1 MASARALPNRAE
13 PNSSVEKP
21 LNFRSLELFGGRG
34 AKNNWLR
41 VAPPPHLPPTG
52 VTGGCSASL
61 MWRTKAE
68 AAATDASP
76 RRSRRQLSARARG
89 EEATAAGASL
99 RCRVEA
105 EAVAAGV
112 SLKHR
117 SSVQARGGGS
127 SSRRK
132 LRRRVLRYEQ
142 AGGAEWG

>member
-1 MASARALPNRAE
+1 MASARALRRSHTAP
-13 PNSSVEKP
+13 VEMP

-61 MWRTKAE
+61 MWRIKAE

-127 SSRRK
+127 GSRREP
-132 LRRRVLRYEQ
+132 RRRVLRYEQ